1 MEKSTFKSV
10 ADEYGIT
17 KGRIML
23 WNALLIWGLSL
34 WTISAKII
42 HSDNFS
48 DNQLDKIEVCIES
61 QEKENILNENNFI
74 DISELTSCVKS
85 DINNTL

>member
-1 MEKSTFKSV
+1 MEKPTLKSV
-10 ADEYGIT
+10 ADNIGLT
-17 KGRIML
+17 KGKIML
-23 WNALLIWGLSL
+23 WNALLIWGLSI
-34 WTISAKII
+34 WAIAEKII

-74 DISELTSCVKS
+74 DISALKSCVKS

>member
-1 MEKSTFKSV
+1 MEKTTFKSV
-10 ADEYGIT
+10 ADKYGIT
-17 KGRIML
+17 KGKIML
-23 WNALLIWGLSL
+23 WNALLIWGITL
-34 WTISAKII
+34 WAITEKII

-74 DISELTSCVKS
+74 DISALKSCVKS